1 MPKNIFMIADHV
13 RARRP
18 AYPSRPGR
26 TRSIFNGLD
35 YTDMYNNQGI
45 ILDGSIGVDYIEVMP
60 EKIKPTIPETSL
72 TEASATPAQ
81 PQVTDQPM
89 PDIPSD
95 KDLTASDLQKAAG
108 LSYRQLNSWDEKGVL
123 PESREA
129 DEAWRKF
136 TPNDAFIV
144 LIYKELR
151 DQFGVPLETLKRFQN
166 DLLKNDVNY
175 LEQTVHLIGQAGL
188 TVCLLTDLKKNLII
202 DNDLE
207 ISTLFR
213 EGLLRNPSAEDY
225 IILRLNPLVNRLFDI
240 IGLPPLPAGAAV
252 YDAILTALNKGAVQS
267 SPEYHLLELVR
278 SKDFR
283 QITVHLKDGQII
295 QTDTFE
301 ELGKKVGSEKELLKI
316 IGEKQYQSIAIDL
329 TGGEII
335 RISRKSPVKYNK
347 ETGKS

>member
-1 MPKNIFMIADHV
+1 
-13 RARRP
+13 
-18 AYPSRPGR
+18 
-26 TRSIFNGLD
+26 
-35 YTDMYNNQGI
+35 
-45 ILDGSIGVDYIEVMP
+45 MP
-60 EKIKPTIPETSL
+60 EKPKPTETLKLPE
-72 TEASATPAQ
+72 ENAATPAK
-81 PQVTDQPM
+81 PPVTDQPIL
-89 PDIPSD
+89 DIPDD

-123 PESREA
+123 PESREE

-151 DQFGVPLETLKRFQN
+151 DQFGVPLETLKRFQSS
-166 DLLKNDVNY
+166 LIKNDVNY
-175 LEQTVHLIGQAGL
+175 LEQTVALIGQAGL
-188 TVCLLTDLKKNLII
+188 TVCLLTDLKNTLII

-207 ISTLFR
+207 IATLFR
-213 EGLLRNPSAEDY
+213 AGLLRNPGAEDY
-225 IILRLNPLVNRLFDI
+225 IILRLNPLVNRLLEI
-240 IGLPPLPAGAAV
+240 IGLSALPTGTAV
-252 YDAILTALNKGAVQS
+252 YDAILTALNKSTAQS

-301 ELGKKVGSEKELLKI
+301 EFGKKVGSEQELLKI
-316 IGEKQYQSIAIDL
+316 IREKQYQSIAIDL

-335 RISRKSPVKYNK
+335 RISRKSPVKYSK